1 MRGIKKGNTGLVSL
15 IITTY
20 NRPDALQLVLDACFA
35 QTDRHFEI
43 VIADDGSGSST
54 REMIERMTR
63 RAPVPV
69 THVWQPDEG
78 FRAAASRNK
87 GIAGAR
93 GQYLIFLDGDCVPQ
107 RDFVARHRA
116 LAAPRT
122 VVTGS
127 RVLLGQ
133 RLTETALA
141 RHLPVFQLSAWFWL
155 RQRAAGQI
163 NKLLPLLARV
173 PDISQRHVKG
183 FVWRGIKTCNLAA
196 WRSDIEAINGF
207 DETFTGWG
215 HEDADLVVRL
225 HNAGVTRKNGFCAT
239 EVLHLWH
246 PHEARDRE
254 KQNQARVIARLAQ
267 GTTRA
272 ERGLREPE
280 ERALEPSQ
288 RADVIDT
295 PSLLEQ

>member
-1 MRGIKKGNTGLVSL
+1 MADIKKTNDL
-15 IITTY
+15 ISVIVTTY
-20 NRPDALQLVLDACFA
+20 NRPDALQLVLDGCFA
-35 QTDRHFEI
+35 QTDRNFEI
-43 VIADDGSGSST
+43 VIADDGSGMST
-54 REMIERMTR
+54 RELIERIAQ
-63 RAPVPV
+63 RAAVPV

-87 GIAGAR
+87 GIARAR
-93 GQYLIFLDGDCVPQ
+93 GKYLIFLDGDCVPQ
-107 RDFVARHRA
+107 RDFIARHRA

-133 RLTETALA
+133 KLTKAALA
-141 RHLPVFQLSAWFWL
+141 RRLPIFELSTWFWL
-155 RQRAAGQI
+155 RQRATGQI
-163 NKLLPLLARV
+163 NKVLPLLTRL
-173 PDISQRHVKG
+173 PDISRRRVNG

-225 HNAGVTRKNGFCAT
+225 HNSGVARKNGFCAT

-246 PHEARDRE
+246 AHEARDRE
-254 KQNQARVIARLAQ
+254 KQNQERVIARLAR

-272 ERGLREPE
+272 ERGLHEPE
-280 ERALEPSQ
+280 HAVEENQ
-288 RADVIDT
+288 HADVIDT

>member
-1 MRGIKKGNTGLVSL
+1 MTQIIKSTDLMTV

-20 NRPDALQLVLDACFA
+20 NRPDALQLVLDGCFA
-35 QTDRHFEI
+35 QTDRNFEI
-43 VIADDGSGSST
+43 VIADDGSGAPT
-54 REMIERMTR
+54 RDMIERMAL

-87 GIAGAR
+87 GIARAR
-93 GQYLIFLDGDCVPQ
+93 GQYVIFLDGDCVPQ

-127 RVLLGQ
+127 RILLGQ
-133 RLTETALA
+133 KLTEAALA
-141 RHLPVFQLSAWFWL
+141 RRLPIYQLSAGFWW

-163 NKLLPLLARV
+163 NKLLPLFTRV
-173 PDISQRHVKG
+173 PDIAQRRVKG

-196 WRSDIEAINGF
+196 WRSDLEAINGF

-225 HNAGVTRKNGFCAT
+225 HNAGVARKNGFCAT

-254 KQNQARVIARLAQ
+254 KQNQDRVIARLAQ

-272 ERGLREPE
+272 ERGLHQPE
-280 ERALEPSQ
+280 HVLEPNQ
-288 RADVIDT
+288 PADVIDT
-295 PSLLEQ
+295 PSLVEQ

>member
-1 MRGIKKGNTGLVSL
+1 MADIKKTNDL
-15 IITTY
+15 ISVIVTTY

-35 QTDRHFEI
+35 QTDRNFEI
-43 VIADDGSGSST
+43 VIADDGSGMST
-54 REMIERMTR
+54 REMIERIAQ
-63 RAPVPV
+63 RAAVPV
-69 THVWQPDEG
+69 THVWQRDEG

-87 GIAGAR
+87 GIARAR
-93 GQYLIFLDGDCVPQ
+93 GEYLIFLDGDCVPQ
-107 RDFVARHRA
+107 RDFIARHRA

-133 RLTETALA
+133 KLTKAALA
-141 RHLPVFQLSAWFWL
+141 RRLPIYQLSTWFWL
-155 RQRAAGQI
+155 RQRATGQI
-163 NKLLPLLARV
+163 NKLLPLLTRL
-173 PDISQRHVKG
+173 PDISRRRVNG

-225 HNAGVTRKNGFCAT
+225 HNAGVARKNGFCAT

-246 PHEARDRE
+246 AHEARDRE
-254 KQNQARVIARLAQ
+254 KQNQERVIARLAE

-272 ERGLREPE
+272 ERGLHEPE
-280 ERALEPSQ
+280 RAVEENPH
-288 RADVIDT
+288 ADVIDT